1 MSQRGRGGGGDAD
14 DIAPA
19 GGRAVLTVPTT
30 IPSAVRTLAG
40 WLLPLF
46 DRHMTP
52 GAGSVPD

>member
-30 IPSAVRTLAG
+30 IPSALGACLIDSDKVDTDTDNRYVFAG
-40 WLLPLF
+40 P
-46 DRHMTP
+46 
-52 GAGSVPD
+52 V